1 MVKSSKTIRHR
12 LNFFSYA
19 CHEPQEA
26 QLSLTNRAM
35 LVCKVIE
42 VRQDFLSEYVD
53 KKFTYI
59 CYRWLIR
66 HEWIYYGSKNCVI
79 YNSYKIAVFTYHS
92 PHFCFPWR
100 RPCDYHAIC
109 CMNEKTIDNTVL
121 AKRLAACTHL
131 LSATVS
137 QLFEPQVQK
146 IAVFTYRSTHFCFPW
161 SHPCDYHT
169 VCCMDGKTIQCLPN
183 PSQHVPIYL
192 Q

>member
-1 MVKSSKTIRHR
+1 MRK
-12 LNFFSYA
+12 
-19 CHEPQEA
+19 
-26 QLSLTNRAM
+26 
-35 LVCKVIE
+35 
-42 VRQDFLSEYVD
+42 
-53 KKFTYI
+53 
-59 CYRWLIR
+59 
-66 HEWIYYGSKNCVI
+66 SKNCYFHVPQPTFLFPLEMPLRLSRNML
-79 YNSYKIAVFTYHS
+79 YGWKDNSMLAKSLASCTYLSTFNSFRVMRCLSQCVSPKIAVFTYRS
-92 PHFCFPWR
+92 PHFCLPWR

-183 PSQHVPIYL
+183 PSQHVPSYI